1 MKTFQLSESGL
12 EVKIFWTMTNR
23 DMKKAIENEAELQN
37 FPLNESAREYLK
49 GLDNDDIFVET
60 DEEFT
65 VYFNYL

>member
-1 MKTFQLSESGL
+1 MKTFQRSESGL

-23 DMKKAIENEAELQN
+23 DMKKAIENEAELQK
-37 FPLNESAREYLK
+37 FPLNESAREYLN
-49 GLDNDDIFVET
+49 GLDNNDIFVET

>member
-23 DMKKAIENEAELQN
+23 DMKKAIENEAELQK

-49 GLDNDDIFVET
+49 GLDNNDIFVET

>member
-23 DMKKAIENEAELQN
+23 DMKKAIEYESELQD
-37 FPLNESAREYLK
+37 FPLNESARDYLN

-65 VYFNYL
+65 VYFNYQ